1 MGARLAGLPLGFVGT
16 RDPAAA
22 QVGEGIDGLIEC

>member
-1 MGARLAGLPLGFVGT
+1 MGARLADLPLGFVEIH
-16 RDPAAA
+16 DPAAA